1 MEASEPI
8 SKRILVIEDD
18 QNLATLLRLNLKRLG
33 FEADICNDGEKGLE
47 AAKSVKYD
55 ILICDVRLPNFSGLS
70 ITEALHHAKPL
81 LPIIVISGYDTAE
94 NAIEATRNGAF
105 DFLMKP
111 FEMSD
116 LEQILDK
123 AVKASELQN
132 NRVRV
137 SDRGGALQNS
147 LVGRSRAMQE
157 VFKQIGLLANKPVS
171 VLILGETGTGKEMV
185 AKALVNYSNRADK
198 PFIPVNCAAIPETLL
213 ESELFGHEK
222 GSFTGA
228 QATRIGRF
236 EQAKEGTLLLDEIG
250 DLPVQIQVKLLRVL
264 QEKVFQRVG
273 GTAWI
278 SSDARVIASTSRD
291 LVSEIKA
298 GRFREDLYYR
308 LGEAIIHLPP
318 LRERDNDL
326 DEIIEHFLQEFGPQ
340 LGVSNPVIL
349 PDGLKYLQS
358 LRWPGNVRELRNLIR
373 QALIASKGF
382 PISLELVKQLQAQT
396 EAWDDPAKGT
406 HLTEWVRG
414 SVEAACEGKVD
425 NVIDRLRGA
434 VEREAYQ
441 CAMELAEGNQ
451 SRAAQWLGVSLPT
464 MRERLI
470 HFGLHPRLK
479 SRG

>member
-1 MEASEPI
+1 M
-8 SKRILVIEDD
+8 
-18 QNLATLLRLNLKRLG
+18 NLKRLG
-33 FEADICNDGEKGLE
+33 FEADICNDGNDGLKAAE
-47 AAKSVKYD
+47 AGSYD
-55 ILICDVRLPNFSGLS
+55 IIICDVRLPHMSGLS
-70 ITEALHHAKPL
+70 LTEALHRAKPL

-111 FEMSD
+111 FEMAD
-116 LEQILDK
+116 LQQILEK

-132 NRVRV
+132 KRVHV
-137 SDRGGALQNS
+137 PERGGGAKDS
-147 LVGRSRAMQE
+147 LVGRSRQMQE

-185 AKALVNYSNRADK
+185 AKALVNYSERADK

-228 QATRIGRF
+228 HATRIGRF
-236 EQAKEGTLLLDEIG
+236 EQAKEGTILLDEIG

-278 SSDARVIASTSRD
+278 HTDARVIASTSRD
-291 LVSEIKA
+291 LVAEIKD
-298 GRFREDLYYR
+298 GKFREDLYYR

-318 LRERDNDL
+318 LRDRDNDL
-326 DEIIEHFLQEFGPQ
+326 VEIIEHFLEEFGPQ
-340 LGVSNPVIL
+340 LGVVQPVIL
-349 PDGLKYLQS
+349 PEGLQYLLS

-382 PISLELVKQLQAQT
+382 PISVELLKQLQAQT
-396 EAWDDPAKGT
+396 EAWADPSQEL
-406 HLTEWVRG
+406 HLSEWVRG
-414 SVEAACEGKVD
+414 SVVAAREGKVD

-470 HFGLHPRLK
+470 HFGLHPRQK
-479 SRG
+479 NRN